1 MLVIENICKSFGKI
15 KAVDNISLRL
25 KKNETIIMLGE
36 NGAGKS
42 TLFRLI
48 SGYLEADSGSIQA
61 DDTDIQSDRVSYLN
75 KIGYVPEISALYGE
89 MTTVEFLLFA
99 TDLKTA
105 SAETTTKKLHEAI
118 LNLELEEVK
127 FQRLDT
133 LSKGFKK
140 RVELA
145 AALIGEP
152 EILLLDEPTEG
163 LDPLQ
168 KESIRKII
176 KNYAKKHL
184 VIISTHALE
193 DVESMSQRVL
203 LVHKGKITA
212 DIKTADLKK
221 SASANLLTSFKKM
234 TGE

>member
-1 MLVIENICKSFGKI
+1 MLVIKNVCKYFGKI
-15 KAVDNISLRL
+15 KAVDGVSLSL
-25 KKNETIIMLGE
+25 KKNETVVMLGE

-48 SGYLEADSGSIQA
+48 SGYLEADSGSIKA
-61 DDTDIQSDRVSYLN
+61 DETDINSGRVAYLN

-89 MTTVEFLLFA
+89 MSTVEFLLFTA
-99 TDLKTA
+99 ELKKIPNETISPRLQNVIQKLDLK
-105 SAETTTKKLHEAI
+105 SVE
-118 LNLELEEVK
+118 

-133 LSKGFKK
+133 LSKGFRK

-145 AALIGEP
+145 AALMTEP

-176 KNYAKKHL
+176 KNYAKNHL

-193 DVESMSQRVL
+193 DVEAMAQRVL
-203 LVHKGKITA
+203 LMHKGRLAA
-212 DIKTADLKK
+212 DTGIAKFKK
-221 SASANLLTSFKKM
+221 SAPESLLASFKKI

>member
-1 MLVIENICKSFGKI
+1 MLVIKNVCKYFGKI
-15 KAVDNISLRL
+15 KAVDGVSLSL
-25 KKNETIIMLGE
+25 KKNETVVMLGE

-48 SGYLEADSGSIQA
+48 SGYLEADSGSIKA
-61 DDTDIQSDRVSYLN
+61 DETDINSGRVAYLN

-99 TDLKTA
+99 AELKKIPNKTISPRLQNVIQKLDLK
-105 SAETTTKKLHEAI
+105 SVE
-118 LNLELEEVK
+118 

-133 LSKGFKK
+133 LSKGFRK
-140 RVELA
+140 RAELA
-145 AALIGEP
+145 AALMTEP

-176 KNYAKKHL
+176 KNYAKNHL

-193 DVESMSQRVL
+193 DVEAMAQRVL
-203 LVHKGKITA
+203 LMHKGRLAAETGIAKF
-212 DIKTADLKK
+212 KK
-221 SASANLLTSFKKM
+221 SAPESLLASLKKM

>member
-1 MLVIENICKSFGKI
+1 MLVIKNVCKYFGKI
-15 KAVDNISLRL
+15 KAVDGVSLSL
-25 KKNETIIMLGE
+25 KKNETVVMLGE

-48 SGYLEADSGSIQA
+48 SGYLEADSGSIKA
-61 DDTDIQSDRVSYLN
+61 DETDINSGRVAYLN

-99 TDLKTA
+99 AELKKIPNETISQRLQNVIQKLDLK
-105 SAETTTKKLHEAI
+105 SVE
-118 LNLELEEVK
+118 

-133 LSKGFKK
+133 LSKGFRK
-140 RVELA
+140 RAELA
-145 AALIGEP
+145 AALMTEP

-176 KNYAKKHL
+176 KNYAKNHL

-193 DVESMSQRVL
+193 DVEAMAQRVL
-203 LVHKGKITA
+203 LMHKGRLAAETGIAKF
-212 DIKTADLKK
+212 KK
-221 SASANLLTSFKKM
+221 SAPESLLASLKKM

>member
-15 KAVDNISLRL
+15 KAVDNISLSL

-89 MTTVEFLLFA
+89 MTTVEFLLFSA
-99 TDLKTA
+99 DLKTA
-105 SAETTTKKLHEAI
+105 SAETTAKKLHEAI

-203 LVHKGKITA
+203 LMHKGKITA

>member
-1 MLVIENICKSFGKI
+1 MLVIKNVCKYFGKI
-15 KAVDNISLRL
+15 KAVDGVSLSL
-25 KKNETIIMLGE
+25 KKNETVVMLGE

-48 SGYLEADSGSIQA
+48 SGYLEADSGSIKA
-61 DDTDIQSDRVSYLN
+61 DETDINSGRVAYLN

-99 TDLKTA
+99 AEQKKIPNETISPRLQNVIQKLDLK
-105 SAETTTKKLHEAI
+105 SVE
-118 LNLELEEVK
+118 

-133 LSKGFKK
+133 LSKGFRK
-140 RVELA
+140 RAELA
-145 AALIGEP
+145 AALMTEP

-176 KNYAKKHL
+176 KNYAKNHL

-193 DVESMSQRVL
+193 DVEAMAQRVL
-203 LVHKGKITA
+203 LMHKGRLAAETGIAKF
-212 DIKTADLKK
+212 KK
-221 SASANLLTSFKKM
+221 SAPESLLASLKKM

>member
-1 MLVIENICKSFGKI
+1 MLVIKNVCKYFGKI
-15 KAVDNISLRL
+15 KAVDGVSLSL
-25 KKNETIIMLGE
+25 KKNETVVMLGE

-48 SGYLEADSGSIQA
+48 SGYLEADSGSIKA
-61 DDTDIQSDRVSYLN
+61 DETDINSGRVAYLN

-99 TDLKTA
+99 AELKKIPNETISPRLQNVIQKLDLK
-105 SAETTTKKLHEAI
+105 SVE
-118 LNLELEEVK
+118 

-133 LSKGFKK
+133 LSKGFRK
-140 RVELA
+140 RAELA
-145 AALIGEP
+145 AALMTEP

-176 KNYAKKHL
+176 KNYAKNHL

-193 DVESMSQRVL
+193 DVEAMAQRVL
-203 LVHKGKITA
+203 LMHKGRLAAETGIT
-212 DIKTADLKK
+212 KFKK
-221 SASANLLTSFKKM
+221 SAPESLLASLKKM